1 MRYSISRSVPPCA
14 TATSPSTRSRL
25 VRTSTFHPR
34 EVELLMHDHG
44 IGERLELVVLR
55 RDGREVNASVE
66 VMERKREDE

>member
-1 MRYSISRSVPPCA
+1 
-14 TATSPSTRSRL
+14 
-25 VRTSTFHPR
+25 
-34 EVELLMHDHG
+34 MHDHG